1 MFDILVID
9 DEKDIGELIKD
20 IIEDELH
27 LKTEFVLNSSSA
39 LEILKKSSPK
49 IVILDIWLEGSDMD
63 GLGLL
68 KIIRETYKEIHV
80 IVISGHGNIE
90 TAVKAIKL
98 GAYNFIEKPF
108 KSEKLVITVK
118 RTLENIELQQYST
131 QLKQQNDLASIIG
144 TSKQITEIKSK
155 IANNIGSNAR
165 TMIFGEIGTGKEK
178 IARLIHAYQN
188 SNDKPF
194 YKVNIE
200 NHSEKELDSIL
211 FGNTESA
218 SIFEKAKRS
227 TIYLSEI
234 SKLSKCLQKKLL
246 NYLNNSQNSNQL
258 GKIICSSTINQEQ
271 LIQDSNFNQSLLQ
284 RLSLTILEAPPLRE
298 RKQDIKL
305 IVDYYINNFKKHYH
319 INNLNLGSEFY
330 AQFLDYDWPG
340 NILELKNFIENLLLK
355 LLLNQEP
362 LLNSNDFSLSQNSKN
377 IFTAY
382 FDKSLKDAKQLFE
395 KKYIEF
401 NLQKF
406 DSNITHTAKHI
417 GMERTALHKKIKDLA
432 IKLHN

>member
-9 DEKDIGELIKD
+9 DEQDIGELIKD
-20 IIEDELH
+20 IIEDELN

-39 LEILKKSSPK
+39 LEILKKSAPK
-49 IVILDIWLEGSDMD
+49 IIILDIWLEGSDMD

-68 KIIRETYKEIHV
+68 KIIKNSYKDIHV
-80 IVISGHGNIE
+80 IVISGHGNVE

-118 RTLENIELQQYST
+118 RTLENIELQQYNA
-131 QLKQQNDLASIIG
+131 QLNQQSDLASIVGKNKRI
-144 TSKQITEIKSK
+144 IEIKNK

-165 TMIFGEIGTGKEK
+165 TIIFGEIGTGKEK
-178 IARLIHAYQN
+178 IARLIHNYQN
-188 SNDKPF
+188 STNKPF

-200 NHSEKELDSIL
+200 NYPEKELEDIL
-211 FGNTESA
+211 FGNANSA

-227 TIYLSEI
+227 TIYINDL
-234 SKLSKCLQKKLL
+234 SKLSGHLQKKLL
-246 NYLNNSQNSNQL
+246 NYLHDSNQAS
-258 GKIICSSTINQEQ
+258 KIICASTISQEQ
-271 LIQDSNFNQSLLQ
+271 LINDLNFNQDLLQ
-284 RLSLTILEAPPLRE
+284 RLSSIILEIPPLRE

-305 IVDYYINNFKKHYH
+305 IVDYYITNFKKNYPAKNLKL
-319 INNLNLGSEFY
+319 NNEFY
-330 AQFLDYDWPG
+330 TQFLEYDWPG

-355 LLLNQEP
+355 LLLNP
-362 LLNSNDFSLSQNSKN
+362 NDSLKITAFPLSQNNKN
-377 IFTAY
+377 TFESC
-382 FDKSLKDAKQLFE
+382 FDKSLKNAKQLFE

-406 DSNITHTAKHI
+406 DGNITHTAKQI
-417 GMERTALHKKIKDLA
+417 GMERTALHKKIKELQ
-432 IKLHN
+432 IKSHN

>member
-9 DEKDIGELIKD
+9 DEQDIGELIKD
-20 IIEDELH
+20 IIEDELN

-39 LEILKKSSPK
+39 LEILKKSTPK
-49 IVILDIWLEGSDMD
+49 IIILDIWLEGSDMD

-68 KIIRETYKEIHV
+68 KIIKSTYKDIHV

-118 RTLENIELQQYST
+118 RTLENIELQQYHT
-131 QLKQQNDLASIIG
+131 QLNQQNDLASIVGKNKRI
-144 TSKQITEIKSK
+144 IEIKNK

-165 TMIFGEIGTGKEK
+165 TIIFGEIGTGKEK
-178 IARLIHAYQN
+178 IARLIHNYQN
-188 SNDKPF
+188 SINKPF
-194 YKVNIE
+194 YKVTIE
-200 NHSEKELDSIL
+200 NYSEKELDDIL
-211 FGNTESA
+211 FGNTDSV

-227 TIYLSEI
+227 TIYINDI
-234 SKLSKCLQKKLL
+234 SKLSDHLQKKLL
-246 NYLNNSQNSNQL
+246 NYLHNSNQAS
-258 GKIICSSTINQEQ
+258 KIICASTASQKQ
-271 LIQDSNFNQSLLQ
+271 LINDLNFNQNLLQ
-284 RLSLTILEAPPLRE
+284 RLSSLILEIPPLRE

-305 IVDYYINNFKKHYH
+305 IVDYYINNFKKNYY
-319 INNLNLGSEFY
+319 IKNLKLNSEFY
-330 AQFLDYDWPG
+330 TQFLEYDWPG

-355 LLLNQEP
+355 SLLNQND
-362 LLNSNDFSLSQNSKN
+362 LLKITAFPLSQNNKN
-377 IFTAY
+377 TFESC
-382 FDKSLKDAKQLFE
+382 FDKSLKNAKQLFE

-406 DSNITHTAKHI
+406 DSNITRTAKQI
-417 GMERTALHKKIKDLA
+417 GMERTALHKKIKELQ
-432 IKLHN
+432 IKSHN

>member
-200 NHSEKELDSIL
+200 NHSEKELDNIL
-211 FGNTESA
+211 F
-218 SIFEKAKRS
+218 
-227 TIYLSEI
+227 
-234 SKLSKCLQKKLL
+234 
-246 NYLNNSQNSNQL
+246 
-258 GKIICSSTINQEQ
+258 
-271 LIQDSNFNQSLLQ
+271 
-284 RLSLTILEAPPLRE
+284 
-298 RKQDIKL
+298 
-305 IVDYYINNFKKHYH
+305 
-319 INNLNLGSEFY
+319 
-330 AQFLDYDWPG
+330 
-340 NILELKNFIENLLLK
+340 
-355 LLLNQEP
+355 
-362 LLNSNDFSLSQNSKN
+362 
-377 IFTAY
+377 
-382 FDKSLKDAKQLFE
+382 
-395 KKYIEF
+395 
-401 NLQKF
+401 
-406 DSNITHTAKHI
+406 
-417 GMERTALHKKIKDLA
+417 
-432 IKLHN
+432 